1 MMNAVPERARLKCL
15 IPLFKVTNNIIHLM
29 EKIYTPLKVYI
40 HMQEHMFNR
49 LNTVQL
55 VYSGFALLHL

>member
-1 MMNAVPERARLKCL
+1 
-15 IPLFKVTNNIIHLM
+15 M

-40 HMQEHMFNR
+40 HMQEHMLNR